1 LAQERQGLAQ
11 AQQGL
16 VQEQR
21 VLFELALVPPWA
33 ELPV

>member
-1 LAQERQGLAQ
+1 LAQERQGLVQ
-11 AQQGL
+11 AQQVL
-16 VQEQR
+16 VQAQQ